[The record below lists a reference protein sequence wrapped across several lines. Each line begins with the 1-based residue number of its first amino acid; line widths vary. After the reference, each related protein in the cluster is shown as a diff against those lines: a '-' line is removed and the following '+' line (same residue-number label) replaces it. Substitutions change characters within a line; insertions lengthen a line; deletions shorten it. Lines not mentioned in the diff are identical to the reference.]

1 MTTVSC
7 VCKTPPAKLT
17 KLKHAFALLLDQGKD
32 RPPFL
37 KATQQGLNEQH
48 CRGLQ
53 LVVAVDLVGTVDLG
67 HVAEQV
73 KHTAGVAPLV
83 VVPGD
88 ELDEVVVEADAGL
101 GVEDGAGRVTAQVGR
116 DDVVLGVVEDA

>member
-1 MTTVSC
+1 M
-7 VCKTPPAKLT
+7 
-17 KLKHAFALLLDQGKD
+17 
-32 RPPFL
+32 
-37 KATQQGLNEQH
+37 
-48 CRGLQ
+48 
-53 LVVAVDLVGTVDLG
+53 GTVDLG
-67 HVAEQV
+67 HVAQQV

-88 ELDEVVVEADAGL
+88 ELDEVVVQADAGL